1 MAYMSTKA
9 KTIIAAALVLAMCVF
24 IFVMSAKP
32 ATESDRLSLGV
43 VDQII
48 SLAVPGYNDMGTTEQ
63 AAYQSYLNHIV
74 RKCAHATEF
83 ALLGILVFNLLIQL
97 TRAHRKLDSRDLSLR
112 LFPLA
117 AGAWVIST
125 LYAVTDEL
133 HQIFVAGRSCQLT
146 DVCIDS
152 SGVLA
157 GILISCAILA
167 LIRRRRQA

>member
-1 MAYMSTKA
+1 MVYMSTKA
-9 KTIIAAALVLAMCVF
+9 KTVIALALVLAMCVF
-24 IFVMSAKP
+24 IFAMSAKP
-32 ATESDRLSLGV
+32 ATDSDRLSLGV

-48 SLAVPGYNDMGTTEQ
+48 TLVVPGFNDMGTTEQ
-63 AAYQSYLNHIV
+63 AAYQSSLNHIV

-97 TRAHRKLDSRDLSLR
+97 TRIRHKLDSRDLSLR
-112 LFPLA
+112 IVPLA
-117 AGAWVIST
+117 AVAWVLST
-125 LYAVTDEL
+125 LYAATDEF

-152 SGVLA
+152 SGAVI

-167 LIRRRRQA
+167 LIRQRCRH